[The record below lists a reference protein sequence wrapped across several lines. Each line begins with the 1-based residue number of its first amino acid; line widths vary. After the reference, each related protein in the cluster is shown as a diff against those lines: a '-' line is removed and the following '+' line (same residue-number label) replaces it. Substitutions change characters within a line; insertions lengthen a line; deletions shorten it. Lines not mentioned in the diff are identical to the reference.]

1 MQLLDNNYNHPSDNY
16 PGVAVRSDTSVVE
29 VIKINPIIQLV
40 LLAGAVAGAGFF
52 SIRFYK
58 ELQSIL

>member
-1 MQLLDNNYNHPSDNY
+1 MQLLDNNYNYPNDNY
-16 PGVAVRSDTSVVE
+16 SSDVRSDASVVE

-40 LLAGAVAGAGFF
+40 LLAGAVAGAGYFG
-52 SIRFYK
+52 IRFYK

>member
-1 MQLLDNNYNHPSDNY
+1 MQLLDNSCNSPSA
-16 PGVAVRSDTSVVE
+16 GVRSNTSAVE
-29 VIKINPIIQLV
+29 VIKVNPFVQLV
-40 LLAGAVAGAGFF
+40 LLAGAVAGAGYF

>member
-1 MQLLDNNYNHPSDNY
+1 MQLLDNNYNHPNGNY
-16 PGVAVRSDTSVVE
+16 PSGVRSDTSVVE

-40 LLAGAVAGAGFF
+40 LLAGAVAGAGYF
-52 SIRFYK
+52 SIRFWK